1 MSQKVE
7 KVKKG
12 GGATSEIKKSTI
24 QNVDFLNEVDSIFQV
39 FPKFKLMKYS
49 LDFDIGETKTTFGAF
64 MADI

>member
-1 MSQKVE
+1 MEGVE
-7 KVKKG
+7 G
-12 GGATSEIKKSTI
+12 GGGSVQKIKKSTI
-24 QNVDFLNEVDSIFQV
+24 QNVDFLNEVVSIFQV